1 MFLYNHSLGWL
12 RPLAE
17 LLYRRV
23 LRIVAFFRRGM
34 VGRHPTTTTT
44 LPVSILDTDLYKV
57 W

>member
-23 LRIVAFFRRGM
+23 LCIVAFFRRGM